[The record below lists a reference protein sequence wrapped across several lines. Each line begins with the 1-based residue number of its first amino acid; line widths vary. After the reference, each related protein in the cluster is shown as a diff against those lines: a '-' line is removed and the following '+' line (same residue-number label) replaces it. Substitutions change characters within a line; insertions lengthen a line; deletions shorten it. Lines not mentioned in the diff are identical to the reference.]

1 MHPATRTWSLAI
13 SRACKEL
20 SSRCQHQ
27 LPSCPACGDPKM
39 AKKGLRVTNG
49 STRIDLRNR
58 CQSHQSLA
66 PFRWVQFLS
75 QAPPFT
81 VRTLMDRDPRTCL
94 LSGKLTPYNPF

>member
-39 AKKGLRVTNG
+39 AKKGLRV
-49 STRIDLRNR
+49 RNR

-66 PFRWVQFLS
+66 PLRWVQFLS

-94 LSGKLTPYNPF
+94 LGS